1 MAQIIDTRTS
11 TDQTV
16 RIFDSF
22 YAFNSIVNAN
32 EYDIVHSYFIAKCA
46 TAKIADNFTASL
58 FRIAQET
65 QIYILDLLDQIKGAN
80 TMELNQILAYYLN
93 SFKSKT
99 TLYGVSIAPRP
110 NQPIAR
116 NIVQ

>member
-1 MAQIIDTRTS
+1 MPQILDQRTS
-11 TDQTV
+11 MDQTV

-22 YAFNSIVNAN
+22 YAITLNINGN
-32 EYDIVHSYFIAKCA
+32 EYDIVHSYFISKCD
-46 TAKIADNFTASL
+46 TVKIADNFTAAL

-65 QIYILDLLDQIKGAN
+65 QIYILDLLGQIKGKT

>member
-1 MAQIIDTRTS
+1 MAQIIDNRTS

-22 YAFNSIVNAN
+22 YSFDTIVNAG
-32 EYDIVHSYFIAKCA
+32 EYDIVHSYFISICD
-46 TAKIADNFTASL
+46 TVKIADNFTAAL
-58 FRIAQET
+58 FKIAQET
-65 QIYILDLLDQIKGAN
+65 QIYILDLLGQIKGKS
-80 TMELNQILAYYLN
+80 TMELNQIMAYYLN

-110 NQPIAR
+110 NQPVAR
-116 NIVQ
+116 NIIQ